1 MPKYVTPDVSV
12 ILVSYNTRDMLRDC
26 LKFVY
31 AQTGVQFEVLV
42 ADNAS
47 SDGSPDM
54 VSREFTETHVIRSAT
69 NLGFAAAN
77 NRALRLARGRYVVLL
92 NTDAFLRPGDL
103 AIAVGKMNDNPKIG
117 LAGARLVGA
126 DGSWQPSAR
135 SFPSIL
141 NDLLSLTGMSAKYA
155 RSRFFGR
162 ADRTWA
168 DPLEPLPVDWVPGAF
183 AIIRREVLNEVGHFD
198 ERFFLYYEE
207 VDLCR
212 RIKAAGWQIWYWP
225 ELVVV
230 HIGGESSRQVR
241 RLSMSSSGAQL
252 TLWRMR
258 SALLYYRKHHPL
270 KAWLAMQ
277 AESGWHRLRLLCN
290 RLRKSSEAISKCEE
304 SLATVLLY
312 RQAWNETRGG
322 RTSPAR
328 PW

>member
-1 MPKYVTPDVSV
+1 MSRPSAPDVSV
-12 ILVSYNTRDMLRDC
+12 ILVSFNTCELLRRC
-26 LKFVY
+26 LRTVCEQKGLAV
-31 AQTGVQFEVLV
+31 EVHV
-42 ADNAS
+42 VDNAS
-47 SDGSPDM
+47 KDRSADM
-54 VSREFTETHVIRSAT
+54 VRDEFPHVNLIRSQT

-77 NRALRLARGRYVVLL
+77 NRAVRVATGRYIVLL
-92 NTDAFLRPGDL
+92 NTDAFLRPDDL
-103 AIAVGKMNDNPKIG
+103 ALAVRKMDETPKAG
-117 LAGARLVGA
+117 LAGARLVGS

-135 SFPSIL
+135 SFPSIT
-141 NDLLSLTGMSAKYA
+141 NDLLSLTGLSVKFAG
-155 RSRFFGR
+155 SRFFGK

-168 DPLEPLPVDWVPGAF
+168 DPLEPASVDWVPGAF
-183 AIIRREVLNEVGHFD
+183 AIIRREVLEATGYFD

-212 RIKAAGWQIWYWP
+212 RIKDAGWQVWYWP
-225 ELVVV
+225 DLVVV

-270 KAWLAMQ
+270 KAWLVMQ
-277 AESGWHRLRLLCN
+277 AESFWHRLRLFRN
-290 RLRKSSEAISKCEE
+290 RLRSAADGPEKCEE
-304 SLATVLLY
+304 SLVTVLLY

-322 RTSPAR
+322 RISPAR